1 MEVVL
6 LWLSAIRSWPWP
18 EVKSVAELI
27 LYYLTVLAVLAC
39 VLRLG
44 AIGRILRDFR
54 ETRGPLY
61 ELINTV
67 RNLRDL
73 EPTIRSLSTQVA
85 LVDEKVES
93 ARMQVAELQVES
105 ISTRSDTE
113 VTDDVGD
120 TGGDGVDRAAV
131 PDGALAVERTENR
144 NWLILRDYWQRNR
157 KRIEYKIDQ
166 IPDRRS
172 KLAYDRLPR
181 TNYNRIL
188 SKLEGQDRIT
198 EAAAKASRDLN
209 ALFNRYRPRNR
220 TIPDE
225 VVGALQVLDGQL
237 EKELVPFSKVLAAEL
252 GDGPPPLASSSVPAP
267 EVASTRP
274 SVANNL
280 SGHPAT

>member
-1 MEVVL
+1 MEMVL

-39 VLRLG
+39 LLRLG

-54 ETRGPLY
+54 ETRGPLW

-113 VTDDVGD
+113 VTDDVDG
-120 TGGDGVDRAAV
+120 TGRGDGVGQAAT
-131 PDGALAVERTENR
+131 PDGGLAPQRTENR

-157 KRIEYKIDQ
+157 KRIEYVIDQ

-198 EAAAKASRDLN
+198 PAAANASRDLN

-225 VVGALQVLDGQL
+225 VEPPRVCRRLQILRDWSYDESQDI
-237 EKELVPFSKVLAAEL
+237 PKVLGRGA
-252 GDGPPPLASSSVPAP
+252 
-267 EVASTRP
+267 
-274 SVANNL
+274 
-280 SGHPAT
+280 